1 MPFTAD
7 EARKAVKLVV
17 EIDLRKCEP
26 EIYHP
31 SQIGDIIILWQEE
44 DEKGSMK
51 IDMISPMFKIIY
63 WKREGER
70 AAKLRV
76 ASEPRI
82 CRMCGKWIEKGEEY
96 WFRGGENYHLKC
108 WPVLPKKMRKSL
120 NKR

>member
-31 SQIGDIIILWQEE
+31 SQIGDILILWE
-44 DEKGSMK
+44 EKGKGRSTRFDV
-51 IDMISPMFKIIY
+51 IPTIFKIKY

-70 AAKLRV
+70 PAKLRV

-82 CRMCGKWIEKGEEY
+82 CRMCGGWIEKGEEY

-108 WPVLPKKMRKSL
+108 WPVLPKKMRKKL
-120 NKR
+120 K